1 MCTILVKIITHT
13 CVLQIVNYSFFA
25 IAGLIIFG
33 LSFSAAYAHTTS
45 NVPFASAYAHTTI
58 EVGHYEIEVGWQDEP
73 PVVGIL
79 NAITI
84 DIREPGDVEGA
95 SMGITNA
102 FRNLDATVISGGASK
117 VLDINTD
124 PRPGHYYAKIIPTKT
139 GSLEVKLEGK
149 INGIEINEVIV
160 IEDVESTSIL
170 DFPAT
175 SGSSSGQEVTAL
187 KNAVTSLQKD
197 VSSIK
202 SQVGGIDT
210 SSGNFDAETPY
221 NFGVFG
227 ISLGA
232 AGVILAIIAMVKRK

>member
-13 CVLQIVNYSFFA
+13 HILQIVNYSFFA
-25 IAGLIIFG
+25 IAGLVIFG
-33 LSFSAAYAHTTS
+33 FSF
-45 NVPFASAYAHTTI
+45 PFVYAHTTI
-58 EVGHYEIEVGWQDEP
+58 EVGPYEIEVGWQDEP

-84 DIREPGDVEGA
+84 DIREPGNVEGV

-102 FRNLDATVISGGASK
+102 FRNLDATIVSGGASK

-139 GSLEVKLEGK
+139 GSLEIKLQGE
-149 INGIEINEVIV
+149 INGIEINEVIPV
-160 IEDVESTSIL
+160 EDVESTSVL
-170 DFPAT
+170 DFPAR
-175 SGSSSGQEVTAL
+175 SGSSSGQEVSAL

-197 VSSIK
+197 VSAIK

-210 SSGNFDAETPY
+210 RSGNFDAETAY

-232 AGVILAIIAMVKRK
+232 AGVILAIIAMIKRK

>member
-1 MCTILVKIITHT
+1 M
-13 CVLQIVNYSFFA
+13 QIVNYSFFA
-25 IAGLIIFG
+25 IVGLVAFG
-33 LSFSAAYAHTTS
+33 LSFSSAYAHTTS

-84 DIREPGDVEGA
+84 DVREPGDVEGT

-139 GSLEVKLEGK
+139 GSLEVKLVGE
-149 INGIEINEVIV
+149 INGIEINEVIP
-160 IEDVESTSIL
+160 IEDVESTSVL
-170 DFPAT
+170 DFPQT
-175 SGSSSGQEVTAL
+175 SGSS
-187 KNAVTSLQKD
+187 
-197 VSSIK
+197 
-202 SQVGGIDT
+202 
-210 SSGNFDAETPY
+210 F
-221 NFGVFG
+221 
-227 ISLGA
+227 
-232 AGVILAIIAMVKRK
+232 

>member
-1 MCTILVKIITHT
+1 MNYPLFTIASLI
-13 CVLQIVNYSFFA
+13 VLGF
-25 IAGLIIFG
+25 
-33 LSFSAAYAHTTS
+33 SFS
-45 NVPFASAYAHTTI
+45 FAYAHTTI
-58 EVGHYEIEVGWQDEP
+58 EVGPYEIEVGWQDEP

-84 DIREPGDVEGA
+84 DVREPGNVEGV

-102 FRNLDATVISGGASK
+102 FKNLQATVVSGGASK

-139 GSLEVKLEGK
+139 GSLEVKLTGE
-149 INGIEINEVIV
+149 INGVEIDIIIP

-170 DFPAT
+170 DFPPT
-175 SGSSSGQEVTAL
+175 SASSSGQEVTAL
-187 KNAVTSLQKD
+187 KNAVTSLQQD

-202 SQVGGIDT
+202 AGDSTST
-210 SSGNFDAETPY
+210 SSDEGAAY
-221 NFGVFG
+221 NFAVFG
-227 ISLGA
+227 LSLGA

>member
-1 MCTILVKIITHT
+1 
-13 CVLQIVNYSFFA
+13 
-25 IAGLIIFG
+25 
-33 LSFSAAYAHTTS
+33 
-45 NVPFASAYAHTTI
+45 
-58 EVGHYEIEVGWQDEP
+58 
-73 PVVGIL
+73 
-79 NAITI
+79 
-84 DIREPGDVEGA
+84 
-95 SMGITNA
+95 MGITNA

-210 SSGNFDAETPY
+210 SSGNFDAETAY

>member
-13 CVLQIVNYSFFA
+13 HILQIVNYSFFA
-25 IAGLIIFG
+25 IAGLVIFG
-33 LSFSAAYAHTTS
+33 FSF
-45 NVPFASAYAHTTI
+45 PFVYAHTTI
-58 EVGHYEIEVGWQDEP
+58 EVGPYEIEVGWQDEP

-84 DIREPGDVEGA
+84 DIREPGNVEGV

-102 FRNLDATVISGGASK
+102 FRNLDATIVSGGASK

-139 GSLEVKLEGK
+139 GSLEIKLQGE
-149 INGIEINEVIV
+149 INGIEINEVIPV
-160 IEDVESTSIL
+160 EDVESTSVL
-170 DFPAT
+170 DFPAR
-175 SGSSSGQEVTAL
+175 SGSSSGQEVSAL

-197 VSSIK
+197 VSAIK

-210 SSGNFDAETPY
+210 RSGNFDAETAY

-232 AGVILAIIAMVKRK
+232 AGVILAIIAIVKRK

>member
-13 CVLQIVNYSFFA
+13 HILQIVNYSFFA
-25 IAGLIIFG
+25 IAGLVIFG
-33 LSFSAAYAHTTS
+33 LSF
-45 NVPFASAYAHTTI
+45 PFVYAHTTI
-58 EVGHYEIEVGWQDEP
+58 EVGPYEIEVGWQDEP

-84 DIREPGDVEGA
+84 DIREPGNVEGV

-102 FRNLDATVISGGASK
+102 FRNLDATVVSGGASK

-139 GSLEVKLEGK
+139 GSLEIKLQGE
-149 INGIEINEVIV
+149 INGIEINEVIPV
-160 IEDVESTSIL
+160 EDVESTSVL
-170 DFPAT
+170 DFPAR
-175 SGSSSGQEVTAL
+175 SGSSSGQEVSAL

-197 VSSIK
+197 VSAIK

-210 SSGNFDAETPY
+210 RSGNFDAETAY

>member
-1 MCTILVKIITHT
+1 M
-13 CVLQIVNYSFFA
+13 NYPLFA
-25 IAGLIIFG
+25 LAGLIVLG
-33 LSFSAAYAHTTS
+33 FSI
-45 NVPFASAYAHTTI
+45 PFAYAHTTI
-58 EVGHYEIEVGWQDEP
+58 EVGPYQIEVGWQDEP

-84 DIREPGDVEGA
+84 DIREPGDVEGI
-95 SMGITNA
+95 SMGITSA
-102 FRNLDATVISGGASK
+102 FKNLQASVVSGGASK

-124 PRPGHYYAKIIPTKT
+124 PRPGHYYAKIIPTKI
-139 GSLEVKLEGK
+139 GSLEIKLQGEINGVK
-149 INGIEINEVIV
+149 INNIIPV
-160 IEDVESTSIL
+160 EDVESTSVL

-175 SGSSSGQEVTAL
+175 SGSSSGQVVAL
-187 KNAVTSLQKD
+187 TNAVTSLQKD

-210 SSGNFDAETPY
+210 SSGNFDAETAY

>member
-1 MCTILVKIITHT
+1 M
-13 CVLQIVNYSFFA
+13 NYPLFA
-25 IAGLIIFG
+25 LAGLIVLG
-33 LSFSAAYAHTTS
+33 FSI
-45 NVPFASAYAHTTI
+45 PFAYAHTTI
-58 EVGHYEIEVGWQDEP
+58 EVGPYQIEVGWQDEP

-84 DIREPGDVEGA
+84 DIREPGDVEGV
-95 SMGITNA
+95 SMGITSA
-102 FRNLDATVISGGASK
+102 FKNLQASVVSGGASK

-124 PRPGHYYAKIIPTKT
+124 PRPGHYYAKIIPTKI
-139 GSLEVKLEGK
+139 GSLEIKLQGEINGVK
-149 INGIEINEVIV
+149 INNIIPV
-160 IEDVESTSIL
+160 EDVESTSVL
-170 DFPAT
+170 DFPAI
-175 SGSSSGQEVTAL
+175 SGSSSGQVVAL
-187 KNAVTSLQKD
+187 TNAVTSLQKD

-210 SSGNFDAETPY
+210 SSGNFDAETAY

>member
-1 MCTILVKIITHT
+1 
-13 CVLQIVNYSFFA
+13 VNYPFFA
-25 IAGLIIFG
+25 IAGLIALGF
-33 LSFSAAYAHTTS
+33 SFSY
-45 NVPFASAYAHTTI
+45 AYAHTTI
-58 EVGHYEIEVGWQDEP
+58 EVGPYEIEVGWQNEP

-79 NAITI
+79 NALTI
-84 DIREPGDVEGA
+84 DIREPGDVEGV
-95 SMGITNA
+95 SMGISNA

-117 VLDINTD
+117 ALDVNTD

-139 GSLEVKLEGK
+139 GTLELKLVGE
-149 INGIEINEVIV
+149 INGIKINEVIP
-160 IEDVESTSIL
+160 IEDVESTSVL

-175 SGSSSGQEVTAL
+175 SSSSSGQEVTAL

-210 SSGNFDAETPY
+210 SSGNFDAETAY

>member
-13 CVLQIVNYSFFA
+13 HILQIVNYSFFA
-25 IAGLIIFG
+25 IAGLVIFG
-33 LSFSAAYAHTTS
+33 LSF
-45 NVPFASAYAHTTI
+45 PFVYAHTTI
-58 EVGHYEIEVGWQDEP
+58 EVGPYEIEVGWQDEP

-84 DIREPGDVEGA
+84 DIREPGDVEGV

-102 FRNLDATVISGGASK
+102 FRNLDATIVSGGASK

-139 GSLEVKLEGK
+139 GSLEIKLQGEINGVK
-149 INGIEINEVIV
+149 INDIIPV
-160 IEDVESTSIL
+160 EDVESTSVL
-170 DFPAT
+170 DFPAI
-175 SGSSSGQEVTAL
+175 SGSSSGQEVSAL

-210 SSGNFDAETPY
+210 SSGNFDAETAY